1 MVSYTTNGGTAIR
14 HYIGKAADEKPVE
27 GVPNG
32 SDFYELD
39 GNHDVYI
46 FDGDTR
52 EWVLQ

>member
-1 MVSYTTNGGTAIR
+1 MQHKKATAIAPAKL
-14 HYIGKAADEKPVE
+14 GKYETSDEKPVE